1 MSAGNGIG
9 DGGAMELAKALM
21 DENCKLQHLD
31 LQWPPQASTAV
42 LNAAC
47 MWGVHDAGNP
57 IGNEVNLAIKEALLN
72 IQRRLSQP
80 LISEAGEADANAAD
94 EAEAGEAD
102 ANAADDAEAGEP
114 DDTAADEAEAGEAD
128 ATAADEAEAG
138 EADDTAA
145 DEAEAGEPDDN
156 AADEP
161 EAGEADATAADEAE
175 AGEADANAADEAEA
189 GEADA
194 NAADEAE
201 AGEADANAADDAE
214 AGEPDANAADEAE
227 EGEPDDNAA
236 DEAEAG
242 EPDANAADDAEV
254 GEADFTAADEA
265 EAGEADDT
273 AADEAEAGKAD
284 DSAGEEIV
292 AAPTGVSVGLAGDFG
307 SMLPSLHTS
316 TLWMG
321 IAVSLS
327 QAKGFARMAD
337 AGVLD
342 ELFSTSHVVDGI
354 RCRRDFDPRMADCAE
369 IPETKLNETQ
379 RKLKE
384 EKPGTKFP
392 HGLLGTEQ
400 DKSGLVEYFRACIA
414 TTGDRILWARY
425 IADYDKETF
434 RKCSTDAIFCLQKL
448 TAVTPRPDVPP
459 GLEEC
464 MDIAGLHW
472 QILLAA
478 AQFAFERAYN
488 TPFANPSNKGDD
500 QPMTFHEDHF
510 QLHRPNHSLAHALRQ
525 TWYAP
530 FILQHLRSSP
540 LMDQA
545 KWGAIGPREL
555 LSAQLRLILE
565 ATGRQEDYK
574 WSSVYTQNSFAL
586 RMEFVQLALP
596 FIRTFRTSQYKHH
609 YDSYIIPL
617 AMDECAL
624 STANAALEMV
634 KRFLKCYLNWLG
646 LPMEVVDERITTFS
660 TSLGND
666 LLEACGVGQACL
678 VQQLSSLDIVF
689 QRLWTSGK
697 KVNVAPKDAA
707 SYEQELCSLINN
719 AIRSDA
725 EEVIEVTAQLARNI
739 NKPLVTI
746 PRQNGVP
753 NKLPANLSDCSM
765 DHSDSCY
772 VCWRGGGF
780 GREPLLREFFKE
792 GKEYRAPMFLATSFK
807 KRTALNFMRRCAEDT
822 DAILWTVHVPD
833 GCRNVS
839 YLPQSNIQ
847 DENGVATEDEYLFV
861 PYSAFKVL
869 QGVTG
874 FIKAGM
880 GAMQRGIQHG
890 SGI

>member
-1 MSAGNGIG
+1 MRFSSLLS
-9 DGGAMELAKALM
+9 LAFFLF
-21 DENCKLQHLD
+21 
-31 LQWPPQASTAV
+31 PPRLLRAV
-42 LNAAC
+42 
-47 MWGVHDAGNP
+47 
-57 IGNEVNLAIKEALLN
+57 
-72 IQRRLSQP
+72 
-80 LISEAGEADANAAD
+80 EAGEADDTAADDAEAGEPDANAADEAAEEGEPDVPGGGQAGEADIAADDAETGEADDTAADEARRRVITPQPDAAEAGEADANAAGEPEAGEADNTAADDAEAGEPDANAADEAAEEGEPDANAAD

-102 ANAADDAEAGEP
+102 ANAADDAEAGE
-114 DDTAADEAEAGEAD
+114 
-128 ATAADEAEAG
+128 
-138 EADDTAA
+138 
-145 DEAEAGEPDDN
+145 
-156 AADEP
+156 
-161 EAGEADATAADEAE
+161 
-175 AGEADANAADEAEA
+175 
-189 GEADA
+189 
-194 NAADEAE
+194 
-201 AGEADANAADDAE
+201 
-214 AGEPDANAADEAE
+214 
-227 EGEPDDNAA
+227 
-236 DEAEAG
+236 
-242 EPDANAADDAEV
+242 
-254 GEADFTAADEA
+254 
-265 EAGEADDT
+265 ADDT

-284 DSAGEEIV
+284 DNAADEAEAGKADDNAGEEIV
-292 AAPTGVSVGLAGDFG
+292 VAPTGASVGLAGDFG
-307 SMLPSLHTS
+307 SMLPSLHTN
-316 TLWMG
+316 TLWMN

-337 AGVLD
+337 YGVLY
-342 ELFSTSHVVDGI
+342 ELFFTSHVVDGI
-354 RCRRDFDPRMADCAE
+354 RCRRDFDPCMADCAE

-384 EKPGTKFP
+384 EEPGTKFP
-392 HGLLGTEQ
+392 HRLLGTEQ

-459 GLEEC
+459 GFEEC

-525 TWYAP
+525 TWYVP

-565 ATGRQEDYK
+565 ATGRQEDYN

-586 RMEFVQLALP
+586 RMEFVQLP
-596 FIRTFRTSQYKHH
+596 FIRTFRTSRYKHH
-609 YDSYIIPL
+609 YAKMIPL
-617 AMDECAL
+617 ALDEGPV
-624 STANAALEMV
+624 STAKAALEMV
-634 KRFLKCYLNWLG
+634 ERFLNCYLIWLG
-646 LPMEVVDERITTFS
+646 LPIEVVEARKKTFS
-660 TSLGND
+660 RSLEVD
-666 LLEACGVGQACL
+666 LVAACGKQPAGL
-678 VQQLSSLDIVF
+678 VQQLSSLDIVY

-697 KVNVAPKDAA
+697 KVNVAPEDAA
-707 SYEQELCSLINN
+707 AYEQELCSLINN

-739 NKPLVTI
+739 NKPLVTD

-753 NKLPANLSDCSM
+753 NELPANLGDCSM
-765 DHSDSCY
+765 DHSDSMKCY

-780 GREPLLREFFKE
+780 GREPQLREFFTK
-792 GKEYRAPMFLATSFK
+792 GKEYRVPMFLATSFK
-807 KRTALNFMRRCAEDT
+807 KRIALNFMRRCAEDT

-833 GCRNVS
+833 GCCNVS
-839 YLPQSNIQ
+839 YLPTSNMQ

-869 QGVTG
+869 KVSWSLIPSINPHEVHVQAVKDNART
-874 FIKAGM
+874 
-880 GAMQRGIQHG
+880 
-890 SGI
+890 SEDLPLSPWC